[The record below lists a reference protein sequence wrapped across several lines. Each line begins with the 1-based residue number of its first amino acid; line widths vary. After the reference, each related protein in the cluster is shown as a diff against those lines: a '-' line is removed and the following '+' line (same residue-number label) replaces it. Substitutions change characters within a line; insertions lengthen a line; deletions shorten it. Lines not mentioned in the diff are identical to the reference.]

1 MLRFEKI
8 KNFFLRRKWAIYK
21 QSNNVGE
28 LDPMVG
34 TSGMIKI
41 MESYSYGQLYEIVNR
56 LNTWPSGVD
65 CYFIQ

>member
-21 QSNNVGE
+21 QSDKGGG
-28 LDPMVG
+28 MVG

-41 MESYSYGQLYEIVNR
+41 MESYSFGQLDEIVNR
-56 LNTWPSGVD
+56 LNTWPTGID
-65 CYFIQ
+65 CYFIQSPK